1 MADQENQMESTEMK
15 NQDTC
20 RRIPVQEVIEKLDR
34 MLEQDE
40 PERAMEH
47 LKYWMSEAEKA
58 GDWGGQ
64 LTVANELMGLTRST
78 GEERIGLEAA
88 ERGIELIKIHKME
101 DTVTAG
107 TTWLNAATTFKAFG
121 RCAVSLPLYEAAKQV
136 YQKHLREDD
145 YRFAG
150 LCNNMAL
157 AYTQLK
163 EFDRAE
169 RLFMRAGE
177 LAGLLQHSEME
188 LAVTWV
194 NLACLYRDWEA
205 AESETGSCSQ
215 EEMELWEKKK
225 SQCLER
231 AWEQFEKRSVKWDG
245 YYAFNCRKCAG
256 TFGEFGYFRIQRE
269 LEKRAEQIYRAN
281 RRAGQTEGTTGKEE
295 E

>member
-40 PERAMEH
+40 PERAME
-47 LKYWMSEAEKA
+47 LKYWLSEAEKA
-58 GDWGGQ
+58 GDWGVQ

-78 GEERIGLEAA
+78 GEEREGLSAA
-88 ERGIELIKIHKME
+88 ERGIELIKTHKME

-107 TTWLNAATTFKAFG
+107 TTWINAATTFKAFG
-121 RCAVSLPLYEAAKQV
+121 KCAASLPLYEAAKRV
-136 YQKHLREDD
+136 YQRHLREDD

-188 LAVTWV
+188 IAVTWV

-281 RRAGQTEGTTGKEE
+281 RREGQTEDKDW
-295 E
+295 

>member
-78 GEERIGLEAA
+78 GEEREGLSAA
-88 ERGIELIKIHKME
+88 ERGIELIKTHKME

-107 TTWLNAATTFKAFG
+107 TTWINAATTFKAFG
-121 RCAVSLPLYEAAKQV
+121 KCAASLPLYEAAKRV
-136 YQKHLREDD
+136 YQRHLREDD

-188 LAVTWV
+188 IAVTWV

-281 RRAGQTEGTTGKEE
+281 RREGQTEDKDW
-295 E
+295 